1 MTNKT
6 IKKKNMKRISFL
18 LLPCIFLSL
27 LLSVS
32 FLFSSCD
39 KDEDNGEV
47 LSSTMWRND
56 SCTVTLPFIF
66 STNAVV
72 QHDNSCDVVLNGN
85 KITVLTKE
93 TLGTSRIVIEEQGKG
108 KATVSIEVV
117 MPNKNY
123 RRRSAYTIIPELD
136 DDAMIV
142 VNRYI
147 NENIAAS
154 LDFENNLV
162 VGYNEENKIIFS
174 GNYEYYRGKLTIH
187 KDEGKTMNLKVNAIT
202 DISLFTEQDI
212 TEAVKALIPDAPAEK
227 YSPRGMYL
235 SYI

>member
-1 MTNKT
+1 
-6 IKKKNMKRISFL
+6 MKRISFL

-108 KATVSIEVV
+108 KVTVSIEVV

-123 RRRSAYTIIPELD
+123 RRRSAYAIITPELD

-162 VGYNEENKIIFS
+162 VGYNEEEKIIFS

-187 KDEGKTMNLKVNAIT
+187 K
-202 DISLFTEQDI
+202 
-212 TEAVKALIPDAPAEK
+212 APAEK
-227 YSPRGMYL
+227 YSLRGMYL